1 MGGFHGD
8 DPWRTLKLF
17 WLAVLATAAV
27 GAAILQWLGPPTRPG
42 SGTAT
47 GAPPTMA
54 AEHAV
59 AAPQRNAANIIADP
73 DPDLLIGYEGAEP
86 NALLPRVAADG
97 RTPMAVYAAPFDRSI
112 THPKVA
118 LVVAGIGLNEADSM
132 AAIKQL
138 PGPVTLAVSPY
149 AGPIPSILAAARQ
162 AGHEYLLS
170 VPMRPDGFPINDPDD
185 RHALMTSLS
194 PPENLIRL
202 HWVMARI
209 TGYIG
214 LINIIGQMQAS
225 RSVTDIEQIEPVL
238 QDVASRGLLFV
249 SGTSGPAPI
258 PHAKGRVADMVV
270 DEQPFDAATLDQ
282 RLAVLDT
289 LAREK
294 GSALGVIMLPY
305 PVTLERV
312 AAWAGGL
319 AQKGVALAPV
329 SAIAVAPA
337 DGDAQ
342 R

>member
-1 MGGFHGD
+1 
-8 DPWRTLKLF
+8 
-17 WLAVLATAAV
+17 
-27 GAAILQWLGPPTRPG
+27 
-42 SGTAT
+42 
-47 GAPPTMA
+47 
-54 AEHAV
+54 V
-59 AAPQRNAANIIADP
+59 AAPQRKAANTIADP